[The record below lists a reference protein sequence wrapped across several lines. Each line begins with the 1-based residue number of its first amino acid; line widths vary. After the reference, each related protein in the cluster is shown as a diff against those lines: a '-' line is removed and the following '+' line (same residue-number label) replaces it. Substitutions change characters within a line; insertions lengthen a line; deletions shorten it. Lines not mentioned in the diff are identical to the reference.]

1 MKSDTNV
8 RYKKMCAK
16 CLLTKG
22 LVRLII
28 TKMESGGQEM
38 SGMDMPDRDTVLR
51 LRREYPRGTRVLDN
65 EKFLPSFSPW

>member
-51 LRREYPRGTRVLDN
+51 LRR
-65 EKFLPSFSPW
+65 